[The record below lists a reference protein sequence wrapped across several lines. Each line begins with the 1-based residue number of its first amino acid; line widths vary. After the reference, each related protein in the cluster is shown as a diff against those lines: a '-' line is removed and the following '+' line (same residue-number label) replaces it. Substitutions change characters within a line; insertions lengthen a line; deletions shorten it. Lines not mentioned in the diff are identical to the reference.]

1 MKTDRRF
8 FKELRLRQL
17 RALVELSHRGSFSAV
32 AAFLRL
38 SVVSV
43 WRQIRSLEDEFGVK
57 LVDADG
63 PQVKLSEDGLMLVE
77 MCEPLV
83 ESFLSLKTAFIDR
96 RNRTPQKLTVAA
108 PADILSDALPETVKG
123 YRKQFPH
130 VELRLLDRPSRSA
143 TAALLEG
150 QADIAIAGMGMGQD
164 VEGALEL
171 QPLIRYSMTLL
182 CPAEHPLTG
191 VKKITLKQISQYPLV
206 LSSED
211 TSDRPL
217 VDQAFKRAGL
227 ADKLDV
233 ALSATRI
240 PLIMRYVALDFG
252 VAIITLGN
260 HAPFKPRRGEKAI
273 TALDV
278 SHLFGFEETV
288 LLKRKGVLAR
298 PHVDAFCDMVAK
310 AFEGL
315 S

>member
-32 AAFLRL
+32 AVYLRL

-83 ESFLSLKTAFIDR
+83 ESFLALRTAFTDR
-96 RNRTPQKLTVAA
+96 RNRAPQKLTVAA
-108 PADILSDALPETVKG
+108 PADILSDALPETVKH
-123 YRKQFPH
+123 YRKQFPN
-130 VELRLLDRPSRSA
+130 VELRLLDRPSRGA

-150 QADIAIAGMGMGQD
+150 QADIAIAGMGTGQD

-171 QPLIRYSMTLL
+171 RPLTRYSMALL
-182 CPAEHPLTG
+182 CPEEHPLTKT
-191 VKKITLKQISQYPLV
+191 KKITLKQISQYPLV

-227 ADKLDV
+227 AGKLDV

-260 HAPFKPRRGEKAI
+260 HAAFKPKRGEKAI
-273 TALDV
+273 TTLDV

-288 LLKRKGVLAR
+288 LLRKKGVLAR
-298 PHVDAFCDMVAK
+298 PHVDAFCDMVGK
-310 AFEGL
+310 AFANL